1 MIDKEKGEF
10 LMKKSNPLLIKIE
23 NQRWLCNDKE
33 DLCSHGE
40 IILNVN
46 GTIITQSYI
55 DEEWGIS
62 ESALA
67 LLRTLDKDYIC
78 DPDIEEGLILHGC
91 GTILMMGCPI
101 SIHWTVKHID
111 GQVILSDF
119 VKVTTTNPKT
129 GSIYYPGLEIK
140 LSKNE
145 YTNQVVSFALQAKKL
160 FDNSKEKLISDDFD
174 KEMYEDFWDEY
185 NQLLKSN
192 SPHW

>member
-1 MIDKEKGEF
+1 MEQ
-10 LMKKSNPLLIKIE
+10 SNPLMIKIE
-23 NQRWLCNDKE
+23 NQRWLYNDEK

-40 IILNVN
+40 IILSVN

-55 DEEWGIS
+55 NEEWGIS

-78 DPDIEEGLILHGC
+78 DPDNEEGLILHGC

-101 SIHWTVKHID
+101 SIHWSVRHID
-111 GQVILSDF
+111 DQVILSDF
-119 VKVTTTNPKT
+119 VKVTTTNPET

-145 YTNQVVSFALQAKKL
+145 YKNQIVSFALQAKKL

-174 KEMYEDFWDEY
+174 KEMYEDFWGEY

-192 SPHW
+192 SH